1 MRPFDDGRIDERSRR
16 NIMKLYYFTG
26 ACSLADHIVLEWI
39 GAPYETVEMS
49 HASIKSP
56 DYLALN
62 PSGTVPLLM
71 DGDVVLTQNAAI
83 LCYLAEQYPD
93 ARLLGNGS
101 AHERAEVM
109 DWLSF
114 LNSDLHPAFKPI
126 FSPTRFYP
134 EQKYSVAVADTARN
148 RVRAYLDILNARL
161 DGRDWLV
168 NQRSVADPYLF
179 VMLRWA
185 IRVKVGLDGR
195 SHLWRFLEQMYAD
208 PGVRAAILAE
218 EGSIAAQSNVRS

>member
-1 MRPFDDGRIDERSRR
+1 
-16 NIMKLYYFTG
+16 MKLYYFRG

-39 GAPYETVEMS
+39 GAPYQTVEMT

-56 DYLALN
+56 EYLALN

-71 DGDVVLTQNAAI
+71 DGDVLLTQNASI
-83 LCYLAEQYPD
+83 LYYLAEEYPD
-93 ARLLGNGS
+93 AHLFGS
-101 AHERAEVM
+101 GGLRGRAEVM

-126 FSPTRFYP
+126 FSPARFHP
-134 EQKYSVAVADTARN
+134 DEKYSVAVADTARN
-148 RVRAYLDILNARL
+148 RVRAHLDILNVRL
-161 DGRDWLV
+161 ERRDWLAD
-168 NQRSVADPYLF
+168 QRSIADPYLF

-185 IRVKVGLDGR
+185 IRLKIDLNGR
-195 SHLWRFLEQMYAD
+195 NNLWRFLERMYAD

-218 EGSIAAQSNVRS
+218 EGSIADVSKPRS